1 MTIGNRIRY
10 CREKLDMTLEEL
22 SGEVGVSRQT
32 LSRYETGVIN
42 TIPSDR
48 IESLAI
54 ALHTTPAYLMGWETS
69 DYDDDDST
77 SPVRFLGEIAA
88 GYDHIANEEYE
99 YLRIPTE
106 WLRGRPASDY
116 FAMRVTG
123 SSMYPMFCDGDE
135 LLCLSTNDAG
145 GSGKVAILIYGEE
158 ATLKKLEYPS
168 GKEWLDLVPI
178 NPEYQTKRISGV
190 ELERCRVIGVPVRL
204 IRSYQEN

>member
-1 MTIGNRIRY
+1 MEFRNAIKQRRLELG
-10 CREKLDMTLEEL
+10 LTLEDV
-22 SGEVGVSRQT
+22 GKVVGVSKTTIQRWE
-32 LSRYETGVIN
+32 SGVIEN
-42 TIPSDR
+42 QRRDKL
-48 IESLAI
+48 ELLAK
-54 ALHTTPAYLMGWETS
+54 ALHISPGELLGWETS

-99 YLRIPTE
+99 YLRVPTD

-158 ATLKKLEYPS
+158 ATLKKLEYDD
-168 GKEWLDLVPI
+168 GKSWLDLVPI

>member
-1 MTIGNRIRY
+1 MEFRNAIKQRRLELG
-10 CREKLDMTLEEL
+10 LTLEDV
-22 SGEVGVSRQT
+22 GKVVGVSKTTIQRWE
-32 LSRYETGVIN
+32 SGVIEN
-42 TIPSDR
+42 QRRDKL
-48 IESLAI
+48 ELLAK
-54 ALHTTPAYLMGWETS
+54 ALHISPGELLGWETS

-99 YLRIPTE
+99 YLRVPTE

-116 FAMRVTG
+116 FAMRVIG

-158 ATLKKLEYPS
+158 ATLKKLEYDD
-168 GKEWLDLVPI
+168 GKNWLDLVPI

>member
-1 MTIGNRIRY
+1 MGIGSRIRKR
-10 CREKLDMTLEEL
+10 REALGLSQEEL
-22 SGEVGVSRQT
+22 AHKMGYRSRST
-32 LSRYETGVIN
+32 IN
-42 TIPSDR
+42 K
-48 IESLAI
+48 IESEINDVTQSKVELFAR
-54 ALHTTPAYLMGWETS
+54 ALDTTPAYLMGWETS

-99 YLRIPTE
+99 YLRVPTE

-116 FAMRVTG
+116 FAMRVIG

-145 GSGKVAILIYGEE
+145 ASGKVAILIYGEE
-158 ATLKKLEYPS
+158 ATLKKLEYDD
-168 GKEWLDLVPI
+168 GKNWLDLVPI